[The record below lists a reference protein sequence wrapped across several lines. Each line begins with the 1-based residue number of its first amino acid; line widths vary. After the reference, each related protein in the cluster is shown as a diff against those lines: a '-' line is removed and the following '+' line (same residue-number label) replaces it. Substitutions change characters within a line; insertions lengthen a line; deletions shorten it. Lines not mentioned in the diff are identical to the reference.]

1 MIVVACKRVGYVLI
15 LSVLTSLV
23 HAQTLR
29 QPDQYS
35 IEAGVYSSSSLN
47 TPFWLRSNQ
56 YGIVPFQSPIQTLR
70 FEVHSDYD
78 STRSQ
83 TNKRG
88 SRFSLGYGLNLVANR
103 AVNKQPY
110 EKNVL
115 LPEAYIKARL
125 GIFELY
131 AGRRREKFGL
141 ADSTLSTGSYSWSG
155 NAMPIP
161 KIQLSIP
168 TFTPIGIT
176 NGWVSVQG
184 TYAHGWFSSSG
195 FIQNTLLHQK
205 SFYVRLGREKD
216 VVRVYGGFNH
226 QVVWGGRT
234 DNLKGT
240 GLVPDN
246 GKLPSTLRDY
256 YYVVVGDRWSRTDS
270 SAYTNFEITN
280 RVGNHLGSIDVG
292 MEIDLVK
299 YTLFMYRQN
308 LYEDGSLF
316 YLLNIQDGLNGFR
329 IRRNNPNA
337 IVRDILFEYLNTTDQ
352 GGPIFQIGDPYKQ
365 GKDNYF
371 NNQQYRD
378 GWGYKEHTI
387 GTPFIPPAYGPNGE
401 YPFGAFTSNNR
412 VMVYHLGMSGSFPI
426 RWKGL
431 SAPITYQT
439 KLSYSQNYGTYDI
452 PYRPRRNQ
460 FSGYFSMIVPFSWMG
475 GIQLAGSAAI
485 DDGTLYQNGFGTYI
499 SLKKVWN
506 STK

>member
-1 MIVVACKRVGYVLI
+1 M
-15 LSVLTSLV
+15 
-23 HAQTLR
+23 
-29 QPDQYS
+29 
-35 IEAGVYSSSSLN
+35 
-47 TPFWLRSNQ
+47 
-56 YGIVPFQSPIQTLR
+56 
-70 FEVHSDYD
+70 
-78 STRSQ
+78 
-83 TNKRG
+83 
-88 SRFSLGYGLNLVANR
+88 GYGLNVVTNR
-103 AVNKQPY
+103 AVNRQSY
-110 EKNVL
+110 EENVL
-115 LPEAYIKARL
+115 LPEAYVKARL
-125 GIFELY
+125 GIFEVY

-141 ADSTLSTGSYSWSG
+141 ADSVLSTGSYAWSG
-155 NAMPIP
+155 NAMPVP
-161 KIQLSIP
+161 KIQISIP

-176 NGWVSVQG
+176 KGWVSVQG

-195 FIQNTLLHQK
+195 FIQNTMLHQK

-216 VVRVYGGFNH
+216 IIRVYGGFNH
-226 QVVWGGRT
+226 QAVWGGRT
-234 DNLKGT
+234 NNLKGT
-240 GLVPDN
+240 GLVPDD

-280 RVGNHLGSIDVG
+280 RVGNHLGSVDIG
-292 MEIDLVK
+292 MEVDLVK
-299 YTLFMYRQN
+299 YTVFLYRQS

-337 IVRDILFEYLNTTDQ
+337 IVRDILFEYLNTTNQ
-352 GGPIFQIGDPYKQ
+352 GGPVFQIGDPYKQ

-401 YPFGAFTSNNR
+401 YPFGAFTANNR
-412 VMVYHLGMSGSFPI
+412 VMVYHLGISGSIPI
-426 RWKGL
+426 RWKAL
-431 SAPITYQT
+431 NTPITYQT

-452 PYRPRRNQ
+452 PYRPRKDQ
-460 FSGYFSMIVPFSWMG
+460 FSGYFSMIVPFSWLG
-475 GIQLAGSAAI
+475 GMQLAGSAAI
-485 DDGTLYQNGFGTYI
+485 DDGTLYKNGFGTYV